1 MTSMNLESVE
11 VLEDIKN
18 RIENLNKYHQI
29 EILKI
34 LNKNTCKLNE
44 NKSGTYVNLTF
55 LSSHTIDELKK
66 YLDYTNDQEESLVT
80 MEYKKEE
87 FKNAFFVEK
96 EDKDNLTVSYNSLS
110 SVVK

>member
-1 MTSMNLESVE
+1 MTSVNTETVEFLEH
-11 VLEDIKN
+11 IKN

-34 LNKNTCKLNE
+34 LNRNSCKLNE

-55 LSSHTIDELKK
+55 LTSHTIDELKK
-66 YLDYTNDQEESLVT
+66 YLDYTNDQEESLIT
-80 MEYKKEE
+80 MEYQKEE

-96 EDKDNLTVSYNSLS
+96 EDKDNLIVSYNSVS
-110 SVVK
+110 SAIK